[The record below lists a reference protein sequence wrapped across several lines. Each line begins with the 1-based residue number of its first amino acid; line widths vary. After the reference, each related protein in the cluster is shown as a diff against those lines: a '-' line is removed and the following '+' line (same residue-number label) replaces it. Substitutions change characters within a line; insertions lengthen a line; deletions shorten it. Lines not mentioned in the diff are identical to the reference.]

1 MPKIVENP
9 TAVQVA
15 AASLRSSEEP
25 IGTVGLPMRDQIAH
39 ATLVSL
45 LGTRF
50 PEPCDKLI
58 FQGSVLT
65 IQRNALVQLMRGDWV
80 IMIDDDMTWEPDALL
95 RLVDTYHSLKDQGL
109 DPDIVGGLCFRRG
122 FPYQPT
128 LYMRE
133 TATTGP
139 YNIRETWEPGE
150 IVEVDATG
158 MAFCLIAKRA
168 FERLVGD
175 EMPPYEVRRDHTKT
189 PDFFQWRDGMGEDL
203 RFCMDVKAAGG
214 RIFVDTGIKT
224 GHVTAVLANEQL
236 YFETM
241 ARRPVEQIEERRA
254 INDRYGLPTLGAKE
268 ARERAGAS

>member
-1 MPKIVENP
+1 MPKVIDNP
-9 TAVQVA
+9 TAVTVA
-15 AASLRSSEEP
+15 AASLRSAAEP
-25 IGTVGLPMRDQIAH
+25 LGTVGLPMRDQVAH
-39 ATLVSL
+39 ATMVSL
-45 LGTRF
+45 LGTRW

-65 IQRNALVQLMRGDWV
+65 IQRNALVQLMRGDWI
-80 IMIDDDMTWEPDALL
+80 IMVDDDMVWESDALL
-95 RLVDTYHSLKDQGL
+95 RLVDTYHSLVDQGL

-133 TATTGP
+133 KSGEGA
-139 YNIRETWEPGE
+139 YNMLETWAPGE
-150 IVEVDATG
+150 VVEVDATG
-158 MAFCLIAKRA
+158 MAFALISKRC

-175 EMPPYEVRRDHTKT
+175 EMPPYEIRKQHDKT
-189 PDFFQWRDGMGEDL
+189 PDFFQWRAGVGEDL

-224 GHVTAVLANEQL
+224 GHVTQILANEQL

-241 ARRPVEQIEERRA
+241 ARRDPATIEDRRV
-254 INDRYGLPTLGAKE
+254 INDRYGMPTLGARE
-268 ARERAGAS
+268 ARERAR